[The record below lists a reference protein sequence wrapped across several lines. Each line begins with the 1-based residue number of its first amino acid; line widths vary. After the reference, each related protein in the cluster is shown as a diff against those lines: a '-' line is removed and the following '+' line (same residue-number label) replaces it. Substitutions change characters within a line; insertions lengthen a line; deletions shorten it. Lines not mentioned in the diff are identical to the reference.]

1 MSLHW
6 YGDRALLLDTASPLT
21 LGAAVQLAAPVGLV
35 DVVPGAASVLVC
47 FTGPAQATA
56 ALVGLRSLQPVEA
69 ALTSQTEV
77 VVLPTV
83 YDGADLDHVA
93 AATGCS
99 VAQVVSRHSTGR
111 YVVAVTGFTPGFGYL
126 SGLDRVL
133 HLPRRAEPRTVVP
146 AGSVAIAD
154 RWTGVYPVASP
165 GGWHLLGHTAAVL
178 WDLDRDPPTLLRP
191 GVQVRFEPVR

>member
-1 MSLHW
+1 MSPRW
-6 YGDRALLLDTASPLT
+6 YGDRALLLDSASPLA
-21 LGAAVQLAAPVGLV
+21 LGSAVRLAAPVGLV

-47 FTGPAQATA
+47 FAGPAQASA
-56 ALVGLRSLQPVEA
+56 SLEGLRSLRPVEA
-69 ALTSQTEV
+69 PLASQTE

-83 YDGADLDHVA
+83 YDGADLDDVA

-99 VAQVVSRHSTGR
+99 VAQVVSRHSTGSYR
-111 YVVAVTGFTPGFGYL
+111 VAVTGFTPGFGYL
-126 SGLDRVL
+126 SGLDSAL

-165 GGWHLLGHTAAVL
+165 GGWHLLGRTAAVL
-178 WDLDRDPPTLLRP
+178 WDLDRDPPASLELGMR
-191 GVQVRFEPVR
+191 VRFEPIR